1 MHLYGSDTSPFARRI
16 RMFAHYHQLDL
27 PYTCLDIFAED
38 GRNTLVQHNPTR
50 KIPFLTHDD
59 LTIAD
64 SGLIMRYLT
73 EHQQLPEMTWWQANQ
88 LVQIDACNDSLVE
101 LLICHRSGL
110 DTSEDRLFFN
120 LQYERIAALLS
131 YLNEQCVKE
140 AFLESSYLKISLY
153 CVLDWILFRDLYNLQ
168 DFAALVAFHQVQSN
182 LPGVAQTD
190 PRHS

>member
-27 PYTCLDIFAED
+27 PYTCLDIFAEE

-140 AFLESSYLKISLY
+140 TFLESSYLKISLY
-153 CVLDWILFRDLYNLQ
+153 CLLDWILFRDLYNLQ

>member
-73 EHQQLPEMTWWQANQ
+73 EHQRLPEMTWWQANQ
-88 LVQIDACNDSLVE
+88 LVQVDACNDSLVE

-153 CVLDWILFRDLYNLQ
+153 CLLDWILFRDLYNLQ

>member
-120 LQYERIAALLS
+120 LQYERIAALLN

-153 CVLDWILFRDLYNLQ
+153 CLLDWILFRDLYNLQ

>member
-73 EHQQLPEMTWWQANQ
+73 EHQQLPEMTWWQANH

-153 CVLDWILFRDLYNLQ
+153 CLLDWILFRDLYNLQ

>member
-73 EHQQLPEMTWWQANQ
+73 EHQRLPEMTWWQANQ

-153 CVLDWILFRDLYNLQ
+153 CLLDWILFRDLYNLQ

>member
-73 EHQQLPEMTWWQANQ
+73 EHQRLPEMTWWQANQ

-101 LLICHRSGL
+101 LLICNRSGL

-153 CVLDWILFRDLYNLQ
+153 CLLDWILFRDLYNLQ

>member
-153 CVLDWILFRDLYNLQ
+153 CLLDWILFRDLYNLQ

>member
-38 GRNTLVQHNPTR
+38 GRNTLVKHNPTR

-140 AFLESSYLKISLY
+140 TFLESSYLKISLY
-153 CVLDWILFRDLYNLQ
+153 CLLDWILFRDLYNLQ
-168 DFAALVAFHQVQSN
+168 DFANLVAFQQVQSN